1 MQSIAGEKFQEIT
14 QARNNKDPN
23 RWGTKRVG
31 MDLIGIDRVDLV
43 NLSDWDNNENSF
55 NLLSSYCVLDSE

>member
-1 MQSIAGEKFQEIT
+1 
-14 QARNNKDPN
+14 
-23 RWGTKRVG
+23 